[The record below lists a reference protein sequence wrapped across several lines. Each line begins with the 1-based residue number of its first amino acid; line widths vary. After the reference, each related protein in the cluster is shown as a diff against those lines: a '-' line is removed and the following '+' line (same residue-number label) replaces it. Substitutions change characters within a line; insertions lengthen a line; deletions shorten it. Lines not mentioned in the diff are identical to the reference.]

1 MTSHASKLKD
11 FPKIPMPEQVSRIVR
26 DFELLDFSHCSITVL
41 DAPLL
46 TTFVKRWN
54 KETSSFHIP
63 FGEMTI
69 ILDDVSS
76 LFHLPIGVRF
86 WMALVLSS
94 SLACMTVARDLGV
107 SEEVV

>member
-54 KETSSFHIP
+54 KETSSFHLS
-63 FGEMTI
+63 FGEMTMT
-69 ILDDVSS
+69 LDDVSS
-76 LFHLPIGVRF
+76 LFHLPIGGRL
-86 WMALVLSS
+86 WMTPILSM
-94 SLACMTVARDLGV
+94 SLARMNVAQDLGV
-107 SEEVV
+107 FLQ